1 MKLPK
6 IGVPKVKFP
15 RIKFPWTQLRSRRKS
30 VLILLLLGI
39 VLILAF
45 QFVLDPLL
53 ESERKVKDEISMDKK
68 MLQRYQEY
76 IDGKSGK
83 EIELNQVSQQVESIQ
98 SKLLPGET
106 PQINAANLQEIL
118 KKLSDKN
125 GIQIRS
131 FRIGEPK
138 ETTFYVKI
146 PVIIEINPTKSVASL
161 TYFIYDIENY
171 EKLLLISDLDIT
183 APNMRSPSEIQ
194 GSLTVM
200 GFTKNTQPPKGKG
213 KEG

>member
-1 MKLPK
+1 MLFLLL
-6 IGVPKVKFP
+6 IGV
-15 RIKFPWTQLRSRRKS
+15 
-30 VLILLLLGI
+30 VL
-39 VLILAF
+39 VLAL
-45 QFVLDPLL
+45 QFVLAPLL
-53 ESERKVKDEISMDKK
+53 ESEKRIKDEIALNRK
-68 MLQRYQEY
+68 MLEKYQEY
-76 IDGKSGK
+76 IDGRSGK
-83 EIELNQVSQQVESIQ
+83 EAELNQVAQKVESIQ

-118 KKLSDKN
+118 KKLSEKN

-138 ETTFYVKI
+138 ETPYYVKI

-183 APNMRSPSEIQ
+183 APNMRSPSEVQ